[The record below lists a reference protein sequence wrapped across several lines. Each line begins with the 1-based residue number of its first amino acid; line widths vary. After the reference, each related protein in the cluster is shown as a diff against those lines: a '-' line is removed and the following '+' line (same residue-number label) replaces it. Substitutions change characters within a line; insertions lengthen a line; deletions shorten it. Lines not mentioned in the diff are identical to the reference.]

1 MTERKKKTMRPL
13 LLIAALALVV
23 GCVQILPIHG
33 ESDIY
38 DAVLRLHVIANS
50 DTEEDQALKLQVRDA
65 VLGVTTSV
73 LADCDTRE
81 QAIATL
87 EQHMDELQQAAEQV
101 IAAQG
106 YAYEVTLLLGEEQ
119 YPTRSYESFCFPAG
133 EYVSLRVMIGA
144 AQGQNFWCVL
154 FPPLCMSAASAR
166 KTQAE
171 EELIAV
177 GLSRDQYAIITE
189 TQQTKYR
196 LRFKILEVVE
206 QLCDW
211 FR

>member
-1 MTERKKKTMRPL
+1 MPSRFSVAIMI
-13 LLIAALALVV
+13 LLICLMALSF
-23 GCVQILPIHG
+23 LPVHG
-33 ESDIY
+33 EGEVY
-38 DAVLRLHVIANS
+38 DTVVRLHVLANS

-81 QAIATL
+81 QAITTL

-154 FPPLCMSAASAR
+154 FPPLCMSAASAS